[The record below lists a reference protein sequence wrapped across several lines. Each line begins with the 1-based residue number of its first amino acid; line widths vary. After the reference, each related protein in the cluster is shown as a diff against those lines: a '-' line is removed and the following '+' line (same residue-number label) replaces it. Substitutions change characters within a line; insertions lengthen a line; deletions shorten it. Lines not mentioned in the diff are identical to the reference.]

1 MPSSFRKQRGSC
13 LWVLWEQRGTQ
24 QVLSRGLRLNWF
36 VNRATS
42 ANPRASQQHVM
53 FPRAPFLL
61 GWGTLDILRDTVQNI
76 LNGSTDFFV
85 RKHCFMPQNCP
96 QFPQWREFIR
106 TKESLQSLAA
116 SGSYF
121 HTQCTIMWLGVHGL
135 YIPPDFPG
143 RSGVLLRN
151 CLLWALGLF
160 SKAQLLPKTSWGV
173 LMSWPASS
181 LPSPAPISP

>member
-1 MPSSFRKQRGSC
+1 MKPSVDPRSRSSLKPEFFLSMPSSFRKQRGSC

-36 VNRATS
+36 VHRATS

-53 FPRAPFLL
+53 FPRAPFLF

-85 RKHCFMPQNCP
+85 RKRCFMPQNCP

-121 HTQCTIMWLGVHGL
+121 HTQCTIMWMGVMAYISLLTFQAGL
-135 YIPPDFPG
+135 VSFKKLSSLSP
-143 RSGVLLRN
+143 
-151 CLLWALGLF
+151 WALF
-160 SKAQLLPKTSWGV
+160 
-173 LMSWPASS
+173 
-181 LPSPAPISP
+181 